1 MNFKRQVK
9 KLDSDEVYD
18 LLKKELI
25 KFEFRP
31 GQLLSEKEII
41 SKFKLSRTPV
51 RNALSR
57 MERDGIIEIIP
68 RKGAFIKFLSIK
80 DVIEIFQVRKALEGL
95 AAYLAANHAN
105 LEDLKIFEDFYLK
118 TLQNNRGE
126 NPQEI
131 SDFGIRFHEFIIHC
145 ADNRRIKDI
154 LQGLR
159 VQLEISRI
167 FFLHQDS
174 KVEPS
179 RTNQSIKEHLGIID
193 ALKKRNAELAERRM
207 KEHIVNAEK
216 HTLTFQ

>member
-1 MNFKRQVK
+1 MDFKRQAK
-9 KLDSDEVYD
+9 KFSSDEVYD
-18 LLKKELI
+18 LLKGELI

-80 DVIEIFQVRKALEGL
+80 DVVEIFQVRKALEGL
-95 AAYLAANHAN
+95 AAYLAADHVV
-105 LEDLKIFEDFYLK
+105 LEDLRVFEDYYLRAI
-118 TLQNNRGE
+118 QNSSDE
-126 NPQEI
+126 NPQEV

-145 ADNRRIKDI
+145 ADNQRIKDI
-154 LQGLR
+154 LKGLR

-167 FFLHQDS
+167 FFLHQNS
-174 KVEPS
+174 RTEPS
-179 RTNQSIKEHLGIID
+179 RTIQSIKEHLEIIE
-193 ALKKRNAELAERRM
+193 ALKSRDGELAERRM
-207 KEHIVNAEK
+207 KDHIANAEK